1 MPTFALLT
9 RLSSDALSK
18 PESITDLNKKIEERI
33 KKDCPAVKWISN
45 YSVLGPYDYLDIFE
59 SPQAEDAMKVALVIR
74 SFGHATTETWMV
86 TPWKAFVQLANESK
100 NN

>member
-9 RLSSDALSK
+9 RLSSEALSR
-18 PESITDLNKKIEERI
+18 PESIADLNRKIEERI
-33 KKDCPAVKWISN
+33 KQDCPGVRWLSN

-59 SPQAEDAMKVALVIR
+59 APQTEDAMKVALLIR

-86 TPWKAFVQLANESK
+86 TPWESFVKLAMQSK
-100 NN
+100 SN